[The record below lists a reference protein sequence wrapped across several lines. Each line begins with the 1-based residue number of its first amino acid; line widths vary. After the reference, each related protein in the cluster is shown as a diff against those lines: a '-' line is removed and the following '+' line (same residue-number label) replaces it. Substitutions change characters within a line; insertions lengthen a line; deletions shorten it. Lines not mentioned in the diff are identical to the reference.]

1 MATTKDTAKEEIKL
15 EKNIY
20 ELLQEVRY
28 ELSKTDLKKSGHN
41 AHLKFEY
48 FELKDFVPTATKL
61 FYERGITPI
70 FNLQISNGIEYAV
83 LDLYRKGET
92 ITFSAPTADPSGNNP
107 IQNLG
112 AKITYMRRYLY
123 LIALDIVE
131 NDIVDAQ
138 DKTEPVTK
146 FATKFQIEKIISNGK
161 VIADLL
167 SELNVKTKNDL
178 QALTMEK
185 ASELC
190 EVIEERTKNG

>member
-1 MATTKDTAKEEIKL
+1 MTDKTPEIKI
-15 EKNIY
+15 EKNLH

-28 ELSKTDLKKSGHN
+28 EISKTEMKKSGHN
-41 AHLKFEY
+41 AHLKFDY
-48 FELKDFVPTATKL
+48 FELKDFVPIATKL
-61 FYERGITPI
+61 FNDRGITPL
-70 FNLQISNGIEYAV
+70 FNITISNGIEYAV
-83 LDLYRKGET
+83 LDLYHKGET
-92 ITFSAPTADPSGNNP
+92 ITFSVPTAEPSGNNP

-123 LIALDIVE
+123 QLCLDLVE

-146 FATKFQIEKIISNGK
+146 FATKFQVNKILENGK

-167 SELNVKTKNDL
+167 SELNIKTKNDL

-190 EVIEERTKNG
+190 KAIEERTKNG

>member
-1 MATTKDTAKEEIKL
+1 MAEKEAKNEIKI
-15 EKNIY
+15 EKNLH

-28 ELSKTDLKKSGHN
+28 ELSKVEMKKSGHN
-41 AHLKFEY
+41 SHLNFDY

-61 FYERGITPI
+61 FYERGITPM
-70 FNLQISNGIEYAV
+70 FNISVSNGMEYAI

-92 ITFSAPTADPSGNNP
+92 ITFSSPTAEPSGSNP
-107 IQNLG
+107 IQSLG

-123 LIALDIVE
+123 LMALDLVE

-138 DKTEPVTK
+138 DKTEPTVK
-146 FATKFQIEKIISNGK
+146 YATKFQVNKILENGK

-167 SELNVKTKNDL
+167 SELNIKTKNDL

-190 EVIEERTKNG
+190 KAIEERTKNG